1 MRLCGAPMGA
11 LFLFAAKGRI
21 RAIQSLQGASNGQ
34 YVPINA
40 DAFRALH
47 ALFERIGSLQ
57 LCTAVQRFS
66 CCGDRFFPGVV

>member
-21 RAIQSLQGASNGQ
+21 RAIQSLQGASNGH
-34 YVPINA
+34 VLANA
-40 DAFRALH
+40 DVLRALH
-47 ALFERIGSLQ
+47 AHLERIGSLQ
-57 LCTAVQRFS
+57 LCTAVQRFP

>member
-1 MRLCGAPMGA
+1 MRPCGAPMGA

-34 YVPINA
+34 YVLANA
-40 DAFRALH
+40 DVLRALH
-47 ALFERIGSLQ
+47 AHLERIGSLQ

-66 CCGDRFFPGVV
+66 CCGDRFFTSVV